1 MPISTQGSR
10 PRVLEFD
17 RPPDGLA
24 LMVRAAA
31 TAFKRAGTV
40 EQLPEVVRV
49 LPAVRVDPSHLAA
62 YRALCGFGSASGP
75 VPLTY
80 PQLLGFSLVLDYL
93 ASADCPWP
101 VIGLIHL
108 ANRIR
113 QHAPIVIGDEL
124 RIELAP
130 GQLLSHPKGQVFTI
144 EMRVLRAGDLVWEA
158 TQTLLRRGVAQ
169 PVGPAL
175 DPERSDIPAHAA
187 DRSFLEQV
195 ASLEAVA
202 DTGRRYARL
211 SGDFNPIH
219 LWPVTAKLFGFRRA
233 IAHGLWSQARALAAL
248 GLTADGAVAE
258 LDTRFMAPLLLPAR
272 PTLWARQED
281 SAARFE
287 LRDAAGDRVH
297 FRSIWASGP
306 S

>member
-1 MPISTQGSR
+1 MK
-10 PRVLEFD
+10 VLEFD
-17 RPPDGLA
+17 RPPNGAA
-24 LMVRAAA
+24 LMVRAA
-31 TAFKRAGTV
+31 TTVFKRAGTV
-40 EQLPEVVRV
+40 DQLPAVVRV
-49 LPAVRVDPSHLAA
+49 LPVVRVDPSHLDA
-62 YRALCGFGSASGP
+62 YCALCGFGRASSL

-101 VIGLIHL
+101 VVGLIHL

-113 QHAPIVIGDEL
+113 QHAPIAIGDEL
-124 RIELAP
+124 RIELAS
-130 GQLLSHPKGQVFTI
+130 GQLLSHPKGQVFTV
-144 EMRVLRAGDLVWEA
+144 EMRVLRSGNLVWDA
-158 TQTLLRRGVAQ
+158 TQTLLRRGVTRT
-169 PVGPAL
+169 VGPAL
-175 DPERSDIPAHAA
+175 DPEHGHTPVSA
-187 DRSFLEQV
+187 DDLPSLEQL
-195 ASLEAVA
+195 ASLEAAA

-219 LWPVTAKLFGFRRA
+219 LWPITAKLFGFRRA

-248 GLTADGAVAE
+248 DLSGEGASAE

-272 PTLWARQED
+272 PTLWAKQEG

-297 FRSIWASGP
+297 FRSMWVSRQ

>member
-1 MPISTQGSR
+1 VK
-10 PRVLEFD
+10 VLEFD

-24 LMVRAAA
+24 LMVRAVA
-31 TAFKRAGTV
+31 TAFKRAGAV
-40 EQLPEVVRV
+40 DRLPEVVRV
-49 LPAVRVDPSHLAA
+49 LPAVQVDPSHLEA
-62 YRALCGFGSASGP
+62 YRALCGFGGEGGL

-101 VIGLIHL
+101 VVGLIHL

-113 QHAPIVIGDEL
+113 QHAPITTGDAL

-130 GQLLSHPKGQVFTI
+130 GQLRSHPKGQVFTV
-144 EMRVLRAGDLVWEA
+144 EMRVLRAGILVWEA
-158 TQTLLRRGVAQ
+158 TQTLLRRGVSPA
-169 PVGPAL
+169 VGPAL
-175 DPERSDIPAHAA
+175 DPVGSDAPAE
-187 DRSFLEQV
+187 DDTRKSLEQV
-195 ASLEAVA
+195 IALEAAA

-248 GLTADGAVAE
+248 DLKAEDAGAA

-297 FRSIWASGP
+297 FRSTIVWTKG
-306 S
+306 